1 MILLKDKYINK
12 LSDTTLLALR
22 VLLACSVGLMIGYVV
37 FSLSGEDNF
46 RDRIYWIVIAV
57 VSVAA
62 STSASVVYKRAK
74 AIVLFSLLGTALG
87 SVVLMLIQKH
97 IDSSFT
103 IIAILCG
110 IAFAMYIY
118 TLYLNY
124 ATSVFF
130 IHIYLVMYF
139 GLFVGWSLELFVVR
153 VVSVA
158 IGTISIVVIT
168 YMTRGKKYRTIF
180 LKEIYSSYIEFKK
193 VVSNTDKHISN
204 KKIMY
209 LIEQNISLNETLVNA
224 KYEFESKEKYYEYKK
239 TTLLMDELLIN
250 LKTYRTL
257 FVQQKKHQSELY
269 KELVEYTNKQINKNF
284 EKLTVRYD
292 RILIQKN

>member
-1 MILLKDKYINK
+1 MILLKDRYINK
-12 LSDTTLLALR
+12 LSDTTLLAFR
-22 VLLACSVGLMIGYVV
+22 VLLACSVGLLIGYVV
-37 FSLSGEDNF
+37 FSLSGEENF

-87 SVVLMLIQKH
+87 SVILMLVQNNTAG
-97 IDSSFT
+97 SFT

-110 IAFAMYIY
+110 VGLAMYVY

-139 GLFVGWSLELFVVR
+139 GLFVGWSFELFVVR
-153 VVSVA
+153 VISVT
-158 IGTISIVVIT
+158 IGTVCIVTIT
-168 YMTRGKKYRTIF
+168 YVTRGKKYRTLF
-180 LKEIYSSYIEFKK
+180 LKEMYSSYIEFKK
-193 VVSNTDKHISN
+193 VVNNADKKVSN
-204 KKIMY
+204 KRIIS
-209 LIEQNISLNETLVNA
+209 LIEQNVCLNEILVNA
-224 KYEFESKEKYYEYKK
+224 KYEFASKEKYYEYKK
-239 TTLLMDELLIN
+239 MILLMDELLIN

-257 FVQQKKHQSELY
+257 FIQQKKHQSELY
-269 KELVEYTNKQINKNF
+269 KELVDYTNKKINKNF
-284 EKLTVRYD
+284 EKLTLRYD
-292 RILIQKN
+292 RILLEN

>member
-1 MILLKDKYINK
+1 MILLKDKHINK

-22 VLLACSVGLMIGYVV
+22 VLLACSVGLIIGYVV

-87 SVVLMLIQKH
+87 SVVLMLVQNY

-110 IAFAMYIY
+110 VGLAMYVY

-153 VVSVA
+153 VISVM
-158 IGTISIVVIT
+158 IGTICIVTIT
-168 YMTRGKKYRTIF
+168 YMTRGKKYRTLF
-180 LKEIYSSYIEFKK
+180 LKEMYSSYIEFKK
-193 VVSNTDKHISN
+193 VVDNSDKKVLN
-204 KKIMY
+204 KKIMS
-209 LIEQNISLNETLVNA
+209 LVEQTVRLNEILLNA
-224 KYEFESKEKYYEYKK
+224 KYEFASKEKYYEYKK
-239 TTLLMDELLIN
+239 MILLMDELLIN

-257 FVQQKKHQSELY
+257 FIQQKKHQSELY
-269 KELVEYTNKQINKNF
+269 KELVDYTNQQINKNF
-284 EKLTVRYD
+284 EKLTLRYD
-292 RILIQKN
+292 RILLQK